1 MISLIVFTD
10 KYQGH
15 VRTLY
20 TKWFFITFK
29 LYPNTQ
35 QSLFPLF
42 IRNKQKFRTVGNSL
56 MLRQFSS
63 NEV

>member
-15 VRTLY
+15 VRTFY

-29 LYPNTQ
+29 LYPNTLHHTFMSQ
-35 QSLFPLF
+35 FHYVKLIKVFVVAL
-42 IRNKQKFRTVGNSL
+42 IKQNL
-56 MLRQFSS
+56 DL
-63 NEV
+63 